1 LWLRY
6 REAILTKDNLVK
18 RNWHGNKMCSFC
30 NNHETIQHLFFE
42 CVLAKFISRVIHLVS
57 GLPPP
62 NNIRHMFGGWVYE
75 MNPKERQIFL
85 VRIGVMLWAIWLSR
99 NDDVFNKV
107 SISSSMQV
115 IFRGTYWTRTWA
127 NFQKAQMKKTSQS
140 ACRVIES
147 LAMEIFAK
155 HGWWSIDRL
164 SF

>member
-1 LWLRY
+1 MVLPGQER
-6 REAILTKDNLVK
+6 RET
-18 RNWHGNKMCSFC
+18 G
-30 NNHETIQHLFFE
+30 HLFFE
-42 CVLAKFISRVIHLVS
+42 CVLTKFISRVIHLVS

-85 VRIGVMLWAIWLSR
+85 VRIGVMLWAIWLSH